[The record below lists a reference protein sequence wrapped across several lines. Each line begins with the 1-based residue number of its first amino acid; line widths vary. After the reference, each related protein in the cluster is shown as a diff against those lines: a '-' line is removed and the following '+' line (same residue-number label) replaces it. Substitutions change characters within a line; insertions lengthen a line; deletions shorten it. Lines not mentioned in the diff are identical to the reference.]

1 MKIVSRQ
8 EFLSFP
14 SGTVFS
20 FYETCIIRG
29 LMVKHETIY
38 HNGIASDFTYQDLI
52 GNIDN
57 DGSDDYFEKLLEA
70 PKNKTD
76 LKLDFECIQRDGL
89 FEQDSMYA
97 VYTLEDVQGL
107 ISCLSKAIEKQ
118 NPDHS

>member
-1 MKIVSRQ
+1 MKIVSKK
-8 EFLSFP
+8 EFLSCP

-20 FYETCIIRG
+20 FYEPCIIRG

-38 HNGIASDFTYQDLI
+38 HNGIATDFTYQDLI

-70 PKNKTD
+70 QKSKTD
-76 LKLDFECIQRDGL
+76 LKLDFDCIERDGL
-89 FEQDSMYA
+89 FEDDSMYA
-97 VYTLEDVQGL
+97 VYTLENVQGL
-107 ISCLSKAIEKQ
+107 ISCLSKAIENE